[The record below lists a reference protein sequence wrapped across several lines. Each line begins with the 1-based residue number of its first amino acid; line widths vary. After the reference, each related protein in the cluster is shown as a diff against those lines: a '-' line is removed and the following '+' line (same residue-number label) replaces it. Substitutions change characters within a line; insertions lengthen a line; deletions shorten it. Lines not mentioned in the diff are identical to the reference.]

1 MSSEDIIN
9 QSSYP
14 SSTKDTI
21 KYSVYPNSSTYKD
34 IKNNFLEEFS
44 KLVNTIYNSR
54 NKKIKDF
61 VRIYQIAIDH
71 TYKIDDPLLI
81 RHFLLETIEE
91 INNDLIKNNK
101 PYRVSFWYNIL
112 WYKIFYNYDGSLNN
126 YKLLERIEILN
137 KIVRS
142 CSFSNKIF
150 LTIKD
155 METDL
160 PVLYL

>member
-14 SSTKDTI
+14 NSTKDTI

>member
-14 SSTKDTI
+14 NSTKDTI

-112 WYKIFYNYDGSLNN
+112 WYKIFYNYDRSLNN